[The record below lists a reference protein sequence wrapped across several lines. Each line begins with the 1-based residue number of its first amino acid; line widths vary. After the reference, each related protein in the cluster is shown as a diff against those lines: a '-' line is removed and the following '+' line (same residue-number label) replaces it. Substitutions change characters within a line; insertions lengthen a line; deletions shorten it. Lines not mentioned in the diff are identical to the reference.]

1 MALRRAVIRLARAEA
16 VPDVTLFAGPKLL
29 EGGDELGFTA
39 GLSIPIPIFD
49 RNQGGI
55 LEARLRQAQAG
66 ALRQAAEVRL
76 RTELAAAHQALDAAH
91 VEILAIR
98 DDIEPSARAA
108 FEAAEEAFRQG
119 KIGALELLDSQRTLV
134 GIRRQHVD
142 ALAGYHQAVIAVERL
157 IGSPLYEPH
166 QDQRVAP

>member
-1 MALRRAVIRLARAEA
+1 M
-16 VPDVTLFAGPKLL
+16 TLFAGPKLL
-29 EGGDELGFTA
+29 EGADETGLTA
-39 GLSIPIPIFD
+39 GASIPLPLFN

-66 ALRQAAEVRL
+66 PLRQAAEVRV
-76 RTELAAAHQALDAAH
+76 RTDLVAAHQALDAAYI
-91 VEILAIR
+91 EILAIR

-119 KIGALELLDSQRTLV
+119 KFGVLELLDSQRTLFGV
-134 GIRRQHVD
+134 RRQYLD
-142 ALAGYHQAVIAVERL
+142 ALAAYHQAVIAVERL
-157 IGSPLYEPH
+157 IGSPLHEST